1 MMELLVLGGAVLAV
15 LVMLNLLLT
24 FALIRRV
31 RVLQEMVSKGPA
43 RDPALP
49 QPGDAVGAF
58 QAATPEGGLLTDEA
72 LRSGVN
78 LVGFFTTGCHPCATV
93 RAQLLESPPK
103 LPLMAFVE
111 GRADDPA
118 ARELGT
124 SLSAIARVAYIT
136 EADSVAKAFRSAG
149 YPTLIRVENGT
160 VAAAG
165 HQLGDVLS

>member
-15 LVMLNLLLT
+15 MVVLNLLLT
-24 FALIRRV
+24 FALVRRV
-31 RVLQEMVSKGPA
+31 RALQDRVSNVPA

-78 LVGFFTTGCHPCATV
+78 LVGFFTTGCHPCATL
-93 RAQLLESPPK
+93 RAQLLESPPR

-111 GRADDPA
+111 GHEDDPA
-118 ARELGT
+118 ARELGAA
-124 SLSAIARVAYIT
+124 LGAIARVAFIT
-136 EADSVAKAFRSAG
+136 ETDSVTKAFRPAG

-160 VAAAG
+160 VAASG
-165 HQLGDVLS
+165 HQLRDVLS